1 MKQYRRKFILEDGRM
16 VYASKRGEIALV
28 SQKTVDNSTGFA
40 DIAYLPDLTWLST
53 VPMMESDHKPYVR
66 VVAQVFEPESSPVD
80 LKAYVDGTR
89 LS

>member
-1 MKQYRRKFILEDGRM
+1 MKQYRRKFILEDGRK

-40 DIAYLPDLTWLST
+40 DMAYSPDL
-53 VPMMESDHKPYVR
+53 MMESDHKPYIR

-80 LKAYVDGTR
+80 LKAYVAGTR